1 MIKSLS
7 FALSSGKTYFFETFE
22 KSISAPG
29 LANDITWRRH
39 ADFAVSFSTG
49 RITGQKMRRR
59 APDGRHA
66 PHAAA
71 KGGLRVSVFDPR
83 AARPSQSCAAQGVG
97 VREMRAVSAEEG
109 RYGCIQKDDGE

>member
-39 ADFAVSFSTG
+39 ADFAVVLEFGHILGIVDRDPDSVIVLEFADHLPERQRVQVHQPVDPAEVV
-49 RITGQKMRRR
+49 RIGY
-59 APDGRHA
+59 P
-66 PHAAA
+66 
-71 KGGLRVSVFDPR
+71 VEF
-83 AARPSQSCAAQGVG
+83 
-97 VREMRAVSAEEG
+97 EMYYA
-109 RYGCIQKDDGE
+109 

>member
-1 MIKSLS
+1 MTKSLS

-49 RITGQKMRRR
+49 RIQGKRCVGGRPTGAMLRMQRRR
-59 APDGRHA
+59 EASGSPCLIRV
-66 PHAAA
+66 PL
-71 KGGLRVSVFDPR
+71 GLVSR
-83 AARPSQSCAAQGVG
+83 AQR
-97 VREMRAVSAEEG
+97 RESA
-109 RYGCIQKDDGE
+109 

>member
-29 LANDITWRRH
+29 LA
-39 ADFAVSFSTG
+39 
-49 RITGQKMRRR
+49 
-59 APDGRHA
+59 
-66 PHAAA
+66 
-71 KGGLRVSVFDPR
+71 
-83 AARPSQSCAAQGVG
+83 QGVG

>member
-1 MIKSLS
+1 MAIITQIYD
-7 FALSSGKTYFFETFE
+7 G
-22 KSISAPG
+22 SIGMKKNS
-29 LANDITWRRH
+29 
-39 ADFAVSFSTG
+39 
-49 RITGQKMRRR
+49 GQKMRRR

>member
-49 RITGQKMRRR
+49 RIQGKD
-59 APDGRHA
+59 ASEGADGRHA